1 MAENK
6 PEEAIEVEV
15 KLKGVA
21 KIKKDLKDIKNDLAD
36 ATDPADIERLSIAAG
51 VLGDKLTD
59 INEKIAI
66 FAAGSDFEKI
76 NNGLGL
82 VSSQLS
88 NMDFEGASES
98 AKLLNTTIKNMDPK
112 EIANGFK
119 SFIGTIGQLTKSF
132 VQMGVKLLL
141 NPLFFLVAVIGGI
154 IVAFIA
160 LKDKIKI
167 LQVAFDTMMT
177 PINLI
182 IQGLKNLAD
191 WMGITA
197 FAAEESADRQVVAN
211 EKIAKSSKEVTDNKV
226 AQLDREIKL
235 YKAAGKDTTDLELK
249 KQNMLV
255 EGSKKQLN
263 IARSTYAELD
273 ALRKNEKSVLT
284 DDQKKKLEDAVNTIK
299 TEKENIKNFETDKNV
314 IILTKNKEA
323 QDNVD
328 KASKEAADK
337 RKAVNDKERQEVQ
350 KHKDDLI
357 NLNKKYYTDIADL
370 NAKTEEEKFALQKKR
385 DLEEINNLKAVNKEQ
400 EGIKKELL
408 ENFNK
413 KYALLEAQIEQDKV
427 DKLKEITE
435 TYNKEVRDLKLKT
448 EQEKLKQQELDAL
461 AEIDKITQDE
471 TKKEEAKKAVR
482 EKYALLKRDADA
494 TDFTKEQTESLTK
507 LENEKLTFEERFKI
521 IDEQQKL
528 LNENTLLNDSER
540 DAAQLELDRTKKEQE
555 IAFETTKNE
564 AIASSKEN
572 LNNIISGIEATGLA
586 KTKAGQAVAKALA
599 LTQIGIDSAVA
610 LSKASTL
617 ANAEGA
623 AAQLAFPMVPGAGT
637 IARVISYTSTALS
650 VAANIVKAK
659 KLLSGGGNATPSGGG
674 GGAVGGAGASTQ
686 SPAPSFQLFGG
697 RNQGNEAT
705 SSQTVESR
713 QQNQTITVNAI
724 VSETQVTETQS
735 RIQRIQQNAEL

>member
-51 VLGDKLTD
+51 ALGDKLTD

-119 SFIGTIGQLTKSF
+119 AFIGTIGQLTKSF

-197 FAAEESADRQVVAN
+197 FAAEESADRQVAANKRVA
-211 EKIAKSSKEVTDNKV
+211 ESSKEVTDSKV

-235 YKAAGKDTTDLELK
+235 SKAAGKDVTELELK
-249 KQNMLV
+249 KQDVLKK
-255 EGSKKQLN
+255 GSEDLLKL
-263 IARSTYAELD
+263 ARSTYAELD
-273 ALRKNEKSVLT
+273 AIRKNGKSKLT
-284 DDQKKKLEDAVNTIK
+284 EDQQKEFEAAAKTIK
-299 TEKENIKNFETDKNV
+299 TEKENIKNFETEKNV

-323 QDNVD
+323 QDNAD
-328 KASKEAADK
+328 KATKEASDK
-337 RKAVNDKERQEVQ
+337 RKAANDKERQEVQ

-400 EGIKKELL
+400 ENIKKELL

-413 KYALLEAQIEQDKV
+413 KYALLEAKIEQDKV

-494 TDFTKEQTESLTK
+494 TDFTKEQTETLSK

-528 LNENTLLNDSER
+528 LNANTLLNDSER
-540 DAAQLELDRTKKEQE
+540 DAAQLELDRNKKEQE
-555 IAFETTKNE
+555 IAFETAKNE

-650 VAANIVKAK
+650 VATNIVKAK
-659 KLLSGGGNATPSGGG
+659 KLLSGGGNATPSGSVGG
-674 GGAVGGAGASTQ
+674 GGATSQ
-686 SPAPSFQLFGG
+686 PAQPSFQLFGG
-697 RNQGNEAT
+697 KNQGNEAT

-724 VSETQVTETQS
+724 VSETEMTNTQN
-735 RIQRIQQNAEL
+735 RVRTIQQNAEL

>member
-1 MAENK
+1 MDESI
-6 PEEAIEVEV
+6 EIEVKAKGIPELRSE
-15 KLKGVA
+15 LKQ
-21 KIKKDLKDIKNDLAD
+21 LKSDLAN
-36 ATDPADIERLSIAAG
+36 ATDPADIERLSMAAG
-51 VLGDKLTD
+51 GLADKITD
-59 INEKIAI
+59 INEKVAI
-66 FAAGSDFEKI
+66 FSAGSDFEKV
-76 NNGLGL
+76 NNGLAL
-82 VSSQLS
+82 VSDQLS

-98 AKLLNTTIKNMDPK
+98 ARLLTANIKNMNPK
-112 EIANGFK
+112 DIADGFK
-119 SFIGTIGQLTKSF
+119 AFAGTIGQLSKAF
-132 VQMGVKLLL
+132 VQMGLKLLA
-141 NPLFFLVAVIGGI
+141 NPLFLLVAVIGGI
-154 IVAFIA
+154 VIAIVM
-160 LKDKIKI
+160 LKDKIGV
-167 LQVAFDTMMT
+167 LQKAFDLMMT

-197 FAAEESADRQVVAN
+197 FAAEESADRQVAAN

-235 YKAAGKDTTDLELK
+235 YKAAGKDATELELK
-249 KQNMLV
+249 KQDMLV

-284 DDQKKKLEDAVNTIK
+284 DDQKKKLEDAANIIK
-299 TEKENIKNFETDKNV
+299 AEKENIKNFETDKNV

-323 QDNVD
+323 QDNAD

-337 RKAVNDKERQEVQ
+337 RKVANDKQTQEVQ

-400 EGIKKELL
+400 ENIKKELL

-427 DKLKEITE
+427 DKLKEITD

-494 TDFTKEQTESLTK
+494 TTFQEENTKALEKIGTDQLNFEQQYALISEREKMLTDNKNLTE
-507 LENEKLTFEERFKI
+507 EERTKI
-521 IDEQQKL
+521 EEENAEARKKIADLEVQSKQQSLQVLGSALTTAGNL
-528 LNENTLLNDSER
+528 LGEST
-540 DAAQLELDRTKKEQE
+540 AAGK
-555 IAFETTKNE
+555 AM
-564 AIASSKEN
+564 AIAATTISTYQSAQQAYASQIIPGDPSSVARGAVAAGVAVV
-572 LNNIISGIEATGLA
+572 SGLA
-586 KTKAGQAVAKALA
+586 NVKKILSTK
-599 LTQIGIDSAVA
+599 
-610 LSKASTL
+610 
-617 ANAEGA
+617 
-623 AAQLAFPMVPGAGT
+623 VPGKN
-637 IARVISYTSTALS
+637 V
-650 VAANIVKAK
+650 
-659 KLLSGGGNATPSGGG
+659 SGGSTPT
-674 GGAVGGAGASTQ
+674 STQ
-686 SPAPSFQLFGG
+686 SPAPSFQLFGN

-724 VSETQVTETQS
+724 VSETQITETQN

>member
-51 VLGDKLTD
+51 ALGDKLTD

-119 SFIGTIGQLTKSF
+119 AFIGTIGQLTKSF

-197 FAAEESADRQVVAN
+197 FAAEESADRQVAANKRVA
-211 EKIAKSSKEVTDNKV
+211 ESSKEVTDSKV

-235 YKAAGKDTTDLELK
+235 SKAAGKDVTELELK
-249 KQNMLV
+249 KQDVLKK
-255 EGSKKQLN
+255 GSEDLLKL
-263 IARSTYAELD
+263 ARSTYAELD
-273 ALRKNEKSVLT
+273 AIRKNGKSKLT
-284 DDQKKKLEDAVNTIK
+284 EDQQKEFEAAAKTIK
-299 TEKENIKNFETDKNV
+299 TEKENIKNFETEKNV

-323 QDNVD
+323 QDNAD

-337 RKAVNDKERQEVQ
+337 RKAANDKEKQEVQ

-400 EGIKKELL
+400 ENIKKELL

-413 KYALLEAQIEQDKV
+413 KYALLEAKIEQDKV

-494 TDFTKEQTESLTK
+494 TDFTKEQTETLSK

-528 LNENTLLNDSER
+528 LNANTLLNDSER
-540 DAAQLELDRTKKEQE
+540 DAAQLELDRNKKEQE
-555 IAFETTKNE
+555 IAFETAKNE

-650 VAANIVKAK
+650 VATNIVKAK
-659 KLLSGGGNATPSGGG
+659 KLLSGGGNATPSGSVGG
-674 GGAVGGAGASTQ
+674 GGATSQ
-686 SPAPSFQLFGG
+686 PAQPSFQLFGG
-697 RNQGNEAT
+697 KNQGNEAT

-724 VSETQVTETQS
+724 VSETEMTNTQN
-735 RIQRIQQNAEL
+735 RVRTIQQNAEL